1 MVTPSL
7 DVVTATPTPA
17 TVCPGESVSI
27 AATSANGSTVF
38 NWYDAATGGTLLFTG
53 NPYVTTVSAT
63 TAFYVESETG
73 SGCVDRARTPVVVT
87 VVPNLDVPTAVS
99 TPATVCGGETVTI
112 TGTSVRRFNCFQLVR
127 CSNGWDITFYW

>member
-1 MVTPSL
+1 M
-7 DVVTATPTPA
+7 
-17 TVCPGESVSI
+17 SI

-63 TAFYVESETG
+63 TTFYVESETG
-73 SGCVDRARTPVVVT
+73 SGCVSARTPVIVT

-112 TGTSVRRFNCFQLVR
+112 TGTSVNGSTVFNWYDAATGGTLCLQVTLM
-127 CSNGWDITFYW
+127 